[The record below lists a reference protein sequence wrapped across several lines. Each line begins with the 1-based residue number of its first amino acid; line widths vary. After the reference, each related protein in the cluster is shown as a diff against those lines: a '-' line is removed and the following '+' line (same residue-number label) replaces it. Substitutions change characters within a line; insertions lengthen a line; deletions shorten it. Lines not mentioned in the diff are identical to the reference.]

1 MKKTLMMSAFFLLI
15 ISFIAFNIFKTA
27 GGHVKKGK
35 EVVTLKVENT
45 EIKKENTQL
54 KVENKQ
60 LKNEVNQL
68 KDEIAKDTTPI
79 EIPKPVIVV
88 DKLEPYDL
96 STE

>member
-1 MKKTLMMSAFFLLI
+1 MMSGLFLFI

-27 GGHVKKGK
+27 GGHVQKGK
-35 EVVTLKVENT
+35 EVVTLKVENI

-68 KDEIAKDTTPI
+68 KDEIEKDTTPI
-79 EIPKPVIVV
+79 EKPKPVIIYNEP
-88 DKLEPYDL
+88 EPYDL